1 MYSRKNTDRFVPFK
15 VSWSF
20 LGLILDQESEQK
32 IRLGYTSFIKELQKS
47 KNLLL
52 QKKLKELIL
61 QREFGKGFDFHL
73 RNTGL
78 DFKEVQIISNAMM
91 KATKHGILNLK
102 SFSLS
107 YNPEITDQ
115 GVGLLVKAFP
125 PQITELG
132 LVGCDLGDEAGEG
145 IYQYL
150 ENSALEL
157 VCIEGNNFSPVLMD
171 KFKKLRE
178 QKPNLSLLIKPKE
191 PFVGLSVENLSHRNH
206 ACGRDWP
213 RDQ

>member
-20 LGLILDQESEQK
+20 IFRADSRPGVGTKNKIGIHFIHQRITEIQK
-32 IRLGYTSFIKELQKS
+32 FTVT
-47 KNLLL
+47 
-52 QKKLKELIL
+52 KKLKELIL

-73 RNTGL
+73 RNAGL

-150 ENSALEL
+150 ENSELGL
-157 VCIEGNNFSPVLMD
+157 VCIEGNNFSSVLMD

-178 QKPNLSLLIKPKE
+178 KKPNLSLLI
-191 PFVGLSVENLSHRNH
+191 
-206 ACGRDWP
+206 
-213 RDQ
+213 

>member
-1 MYSRKNTDRFVPFK
+1 MIFNKAGTLVHLLICRAGRIKSGLVEFSRFNHHFCHELIQKVYSRKNTDRFVPFK

-73 RNTGL
+73 RNAGL

-91 KATKHGILNLK
+91 KATKHGTLNLQVLQPQLQ
-102 SFSLS
+102 SRNNRSRS
-107 YNPEITDQ
+107 RV
-115 GVGLLVKAFP
+115 VG
-125 PQITELG
+125 
-132 LVGCDLGDEAGEG
+132 
-145 IYQYL
+145 
-150 ENSALEL
+150 
-157 VCIEGNNFSPVLMD
+157 
-171 KFKKLRE
+171 
-178 QKPNLSLLIKPKE
+178 
-191 PFVGLSVENLSHRNH
+191 
-206 ACGRDWP
+206 
-213 RDQ
+213 

>member
-1 MYSRKNTDRFVPFK
+1 MNLSRRCILGKILTGL
-15 VSWSF
+15 F
-20 LGLILDQESEQK
+20 LLKFPGHLSSGSILNQESEQK

-73 RNTGL
+73 RNAGL

-115 GVGLLVKAFP
+115 GVVLLVKAFP

-178 QKPNLSLLIKPKE
+178 QKSNLSLII
-191 PFVGLSVENLSHRNH
+191 
-206 ACGRDWP
+206 
-213 RDQ
+213 

>member
-1 MYSRKNTDRFVPFK
+1 MQGWPDQVGLVEFSRFNHHFCHELIQKVYSRKNTDRFVPFK

-20 LGLILDQESEQK
+20 IFRIDSKPGIGTKNKIGIHFIHQRIAEIQK
-32 IRLGYTSFIKELQKS
+32 FTVT
-47 KNLLL
+47 
-52 QKKLKELIL
+52 KKLKELIL
-61 QREFGKGFDFHL
+61 QREFGKGFDFHM
-73 RNTGL
+73 RNAGL

-115 GVGLLVKAFP
+115 GVVLLVKAFP

-150 ENSALEL
+150 KNSSLEL
-157 VCIEGNNFSPVLMD
+157 VCIEGNNFSTVLME
-171 KFKKLRE
+171 KFKNFVNR
-178 QKPNLSLLIKPKE
+178 KPI
-191 PFVGLSVENLSHRNH
+191 
-206 ACGRDWP
+206 
-213 RDQ
+213 

>member
-1 MYSRKNTDRFVPFK
+1 MYSRENTDRFVTFK

-20 LGLILDQESEQK
+20 IFRTDSRPGIGTKNKIGIHFIHQRIAEIQK
-32 IRLGYTSFIKELQKS
+32 FTVT
-47 KNLLL
+47 
-52 QKKLKELIL
+52 KKMKELIL
-61 QREFGKGFDFHL
+61 QKEFGKGFDFHL
-73 RNTGL
+73 RNAGL

-107 YNPEITDQ
+107 YNTEITDQ

-132 LVGCDLGDEAGEG
+132 LVGCDLGDEAGEM

-157 VCIEGNNFSPVLMD
+157 VCIEDNNFSSVLMD

-178 QKPNLSLLIKPKE
+178 QKSNLSLLI
-191 PFVGLSVENLSHRNH
+191 
-206 ACGRDWP
+206 
-213 RDQ
+213 

>member
-20 LGLILDQESEQK
+20 IFRTDSRPGVETKNK
-32 IRLGYTSFIKELQKS
+32 IGIHFIHQRIAEIQ
-47 KNLLL
+47 NLLL

-73 RNTGL
+73 RNAGL
-78 DFKEVQIISNAMM
+78 DFKEVQIITNAMM

-178 QKPNLSLLIKPKE
+178 QKPNLSLLI
-191 PFVGLSVENLSHRNH
+191 
-206 ACGRDWP
+206 
-213 RDQ
+213 